1 MAKMCKGDKLKISE
15 ECYIV
20 KSTDERYPVNG
31 KYMGEDIRYYPELA
45 EDLTI
50 EEIFTNGVEFKE
62 RPDVRYEWGK
72 LDIYWVGE

>member
-31 KYMGEDIRYYPELA
+31 KYMGEDIRYY
-45 EDLTI
+45 
-50 EEIFTNGVEFKE
+50 VEFKE